1 MQTEFSMPCST
12 AVQIG
17 LTEIL
22 RSWSVH
28 PAAVT
33 GHSSGEIAAAVAAG
47 ALTAEEGIV
56 VAYYRGHTPPA
67 LKSASREG
75 AMAAIGLGPEEVA
88 RYLVPDKVV
97 VACENSHLSAT
108 ISGDKAEVE
117 AVVDAAKADGIYAQ
131 LLPVDRANHSRACLL
146 CPPLQAACTDFG
158 V

>member
-22 RSWSVH
+22 HSWSVH

-56 VAYYRGHTPPA
+56 VAYYRGQTPPA
-67 LKSASREG
+67 LKSASGTPREG
-75 AMAAIGLGPEEVA
+75 AMAAIGLGPEDVA

-97 VACENSHLSAT
+97 VACENSHLSVT

-131 LLPVDRANHSRACLL
+131 LLPVDRANHSRACL
-146 CPPLQAACTDFG
+146 CSPPSSMY
-158 V
+158 